1 MPVPPDKK
9 DTKQDASEAPATE
22 GADRE
27 GQAPAASSEPGAV
40 DLASVL
46 VIDPRAL
53 LADRDA
59 YAELQRLAV
68 LAAEAMLKAQT
79 PGET

>member
-9 DTKQDASEAPATE
+9 DIKLDASEAPESKTE
-22 GADRE
+22 DGAAE
-27 GQAPAASSEPGAV
+27 GPAAEVGAI

-68 LAAEAMLKAQT
+68 LAAEAVLKAQT